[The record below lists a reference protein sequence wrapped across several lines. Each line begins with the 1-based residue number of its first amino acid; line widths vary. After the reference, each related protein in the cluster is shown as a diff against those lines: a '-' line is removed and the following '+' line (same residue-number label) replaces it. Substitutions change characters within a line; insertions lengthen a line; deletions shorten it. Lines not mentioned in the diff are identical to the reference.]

1 MLCFRHV
8 NGVGKAGSIEM
19 NASPT
24 NILLVEDDPNDAL
37 LLERAFRR
45 AGVDSP
51 LSVVSDGDEAVE
63 FLQGTGKYKDRIKYP
78 LPNLMLLDLK
88 LPRRSGHEV
97 LKWLRSRPGLK
108 RLPVIVLTS
117 SSEPRDIAAAYEEG
131 TNSYLVKPSN
141 AELLGHMVSQ
151 LEKYWLT
158 LNEGPEL
165 SL

>member
-1 MLCFRHV
+1 M
-8 NGVGKAGSIEM
+8 S
-19 NASPT
+19 ASPT

-37 LLERAFRR
+37 LLERAFRK
-45 AGVDSP
+45 AGLPYP
-51 LSVVSDGDEAVE
+51 LIIVSDGDQAVD
-63 FLQGTGKYKDRIKYP
+63 FLQGVGKYRDRIKYP
-78 LPNLMLLDLK
+78 MPNLMLLDLK

-117 SSEPRDIAAAYEEG
+117 SSEQRDVVAAYDEG

-141 AELLGHMVSQ
+141 AELLGQMVSQ

-158 LNEGPEL
+158 LNERPEL

>member
-1 MLCFRHV
+1 M
-8 NGVGKAGSIEM
+8 S
-19 NASPT
+19 ASPT

-37 LLERAFRR
+37 LLERAFRK
-45 AGVDSP
+45 AGLPYP
-51 LSVVSDGDEAVE
+51 LIIVSDGDQAVD
-63 FLQGTGKYKDRIKYP
+63 FLQGIGKYRDRIKYP
-78 LPNLMLLDLK
+78 MPNLMLLDLK

-117 SSEPRDIAAAYEEG
+117 SSEQRDVVAAYDEG

-141 AELLGHMVSQ
+141 AELLGQMVSQ

-158 LNEGPEL
+158 LNERPEL

>member
-1 MLCFRHV
+1 M
-8 NGVGKAGSIEM
+8 S
-19 NASPT
+19 ASPT

-37 LLERAFRR
+37 LLERAFRK
-45 AGVDSP
+45 AGLPYP
-51 LSVVSDGDEAVE
+51 LIIVSDGDQAVD
-63 FLQGTGKYKDRIKYP
+63 FLQGVGKYRDRIKYP
-78 LPNLMLLDLK
+78 MPNLMLLDLK

-97 LKWLRSRPGLK
+97 LKWLRSRPGLR

-117 SSEPRDIAAAYEEG
+117 SSEQRDVVAAYDEG

-141 AELLGHMVSQ
+141 AELLGQMVSQ

-158 LNEGPEL
+158 LNERPEL

>member
-1 MLCFRHV
+1 
-8 NGVGKAGSIEM
+8 M
-19 NASPT
+19 NSSPT

-37 LLERAFRR
+37 LLERAFRK
-45 AGVDSP
+45 AGLLYP
-51 LSVVSDGDEAVE
+51 LSIVSDGDQAVD
-63 FLQGTGKYKDRIKYP
+63 FLQGTGKYRDRIKYP

-117 SSEPRDIAAAYEEG
+117 SSEPRDIVAAYDEG
-131 TNSYLVKPSN
+131 TNSYLVKPLN
-141 AELLGHMVSQ
+141 AELLSQMVSQ
-151 LEKYWLT
+151 FEKYWVM
-158 LNEGPEL
+158 LNQGPEL